1 MLRTVQ
7 SELEHNLFYFKN
19 DFIIDSQ
26 KLEEMLHEQ
35 SREAYQFLFRY
46 YSKIE
51 PNNNQAFHWQKKMS
65 YYGIPQDIRKLA
77 HFYNI
82 GERCEQ
88 DQIQFEKLREL
99 LNPNSYS
106 KRKF

>member
-1 MLRTVQ
+1 
-7 SELEHNLFYFKN
+7 
-19 DFIIDSQ
+19 
-26 KLEEMLHEQ
+26 
-35 SREAYQFLFRY
+35 
-46 YSKIE
+46 
-51 PNNNQAFHWQKKMS
+51 MS

-82 GERCEQ
+82 GEGCEQ

-99 LNPNSYS
+99 FNPNSYS

>member
-1 MLRTVQ
+1 M
-7 SELEHNLFYFKN
+7 
-19 DFIIDSQ
+19 
-26 KLEEMLHEQ
+26 EEMFHEQ

-46 YSKIE
+46 YSNIE
-51 PNNNQAFHWQKKMS
+51 PNKKQAFHWLKKMS

-82 GERCEQ
+82 GEGCEQ

-99 LNPNSYS
+99 LTPNSYS

>member
-1 MLRTVQ
+1 MANEEKLDFTQ
-7 SELEHNLFYFKN
+7 EPIIIELGYSVLPIVTIAENKKIFLSSLEQFYSN
-19 DFIIDSQ
+19 
-26 KLEEMLHEQ
+26 
-35 SREAYQFLFRY
+35 
-46 YSKIE
+46 IE
-51 PNNNQAFHWQKKMS
+51 PDKNQAFHWLKKMS
-65 YYGIPQDIRKLA
+65 YYGIPQDIHKLA

-82 GERCEQ
+82 GEGCEL